1 MEIGALFLLVLV
13 AIVVVVVGGTVWAI
27 AAHGRKKQLSSD
39 GGTLDARRPD
49 EDADGERPEHLEVD
63 TEQRTRFVGSK

>member
-13 AIVVVVVGGTVWAI
+13 AIVVVVGGGAVLAI

-39 GGTLDARRPD
+39 GGTLDARPPD
-49 EDADGERPEHLEVD
+49 EDVDPERPEHLEVD